1 MTRYR
6 VTVRGTDIELRGY
19 IDGDKKLIEFA
30 SALSAQMD
38 SQDPMVVS
46 SPAEDDYDPFRVVP
60 ARVDLAIE
68 AIARAHRNMGLAIN
82 GLLAAIGVLIKAQE
96 QEMNRPEPE
105 VETAASWRQL
115 AQDIV
120 DGNEDALLAR
130 LPPDVAE
137 AMARDR
143 AR

>member
-60 ARVDLAIE
+60 ARVDLADYQK
-68 AIARAHRNMGLAIN
+68 RRM
-82 GLLAAIGVLIKAQE
+82 V
-96 QEMNRPEPE
+96 
-105 VETAASWRQL
+105 
-115 AQDIV
+115 
-120 DGNEDALLAR
+120 
-130 LPPDVAE
+130 
-137 AMARDR
+137 
-143 AR
+143 